1 MTMSGEFTPIDDNQD
16 FEARR
21 NYPTAFGVPLTP
33 TVIGSVLG
41 VALFGLAIYLFFL
54 LVRPALQ
61 TRQQLSQEIEEKQD
75 QLDNVAE
82 REQQLQEARDRK
94 AAAEQ
99 LQQDVLALFAT
110 EDSLDTLLLDL
121 NERVQSVNAGI
132 EDEDRRAV
140 LSLFE
145 VGESAIVTDSSLG
158 EAVNGRI
165 ERRTYNVEMRG
176 NYAQTQSIL
185 RNIERLQPLLLV
197 RDFQSTLNTSER
209 TLQVDLQGNLVP
221 AGTPVTRL
229 DTSFELDA
237 LLPVPPDELPPEP
250 TPTADPAAEGEAA
263 PADQPEQG
271 TTQGSN

>member
-1 MTMSGEFTPIDDNQD
+1 MTMSGEFTPIDEQD
-16 FEARR
+16 FESRP

-41 VALFGLAIYLFFL
+41 IALFGLAIYLFFL

-94 AAAEQ
+94 ATAEQ

-110 EDSLDTLLLDL
+110 EENLDTLLLDL

-145 VGESAIVTDSSLG
+145 VGESTIVTDSSLG

-197 RDFQSTLNTSER
+197 RDFQSTLDTSER

-221 AGTPVTRL
+221 AGAPVTRL
-229 DTSFELDA
+229 TTSFDLDA
-237 LLPVPPDELPPEP
+237 LLPVPPEELPQQTQP
-250 TPTADPAAEGEAA
+250 ADPAAEGEAA
-263 PADQPEQG
+263 PEGQQTDQPN
-271 TTQGSN
+271 TQGSG

>member
-1 MTMSGEFTPIDDNQD
+1 MTMSGEFTPIDEQD
-16 FEARR
+16 FDARP

-41 VALFGLAIYLFFL
+41 IALFGLAIYLFFL

-110 EDSLDTLLLDL
+110 EENLDTLLLDL

-197 RDFQSTLNTSER
+197 REFQSTLDTAER
-209 TLQVDLQGNLVP
+209 TLQVDLQGNLIP

-229 DTSFELDA
+229 TTSFDLDA
-237 LLPVPPDELPPEP
+237 LLPVPPEELPPQQTQP
-250 TPTADPAAEGEAA
+250 GDPAAEGAA
-263 PADQPEQG
+263 EQQPDQG
-271 TTQGSN
+271 ATQGSN